1 MIKRTFYALT
11 LLLILCVSGIQAQN
25 TKFSKE
31 EFRNR
36 QKEFFTRQAGLS
48 NDEAQKFFPLYFELQ
63 DKKQAYNKEAWQKL
77 RQGKNPNTHGNGIW
91 ENCGRCDSGTHC
103 SRRTGTG
110 ICAEIQTIPSG
121 QENLPVAKSG
131 NALPQRTAKR
141 FQTRSERSGKEKIR
155 DTDRFFLPKIWKT
168 KIFAYL
174 CTAFEKQATLKKS
187 FGEVAEWSIAAVLKT
202 VVLRGTRGSNPCLSA
217 ET

>member
-36 QKEFFTRQAGLS
+36 QKEQQRGVAETASRQES
-48 NDEAQKFFPLYFELQ
+48 QH
-63 DKKQAYNKEAWQKL
+63 
-77 RQGKNPNTHGNGIW
+77 HGNGIW
-91 ENCGRCDSGTHC
+91 ENCGRCDSGTYC
-103 SRRTGTG
+103 SRRTGAG

-121 QENLPVAKSG
+121 QENLSVAKSG

-174 CTAFEKQATLKKS
+174 CTAFEKQGNS
-187 FGEVAEWSIAAVLKT
+187 QEEFWRGGR
-202 VVLRGTRGSNPCLSA
+202 VVDCGGLENPQEEFWRGGRVVDCGGLENRCTARYPGFESLSLR
-217 ET
+217 